1 MRLELASVAL
11 RWTWFFHRDGPSFPF
26 PPRLEKLLGSGL
38 RGWRGFGWLRIWLV
52 ISPFVSWSWNLR
64 TRDTFFFS
72 VIFFVSSFSPFFL
85 SYFFPFFFFFFF
97 FFLSREEDIARQGR
111 NYRLTRVLQFLLL
124 SWYEKPI
131 RGIIQSC
138 KWRVE
143 ECFSVIVNRLA
154 VL

>member
-11 RWTWFFHRDGPSFPF
+11 RWTWFFHRDGASFPF
-26 PPRLEKLLGSGL
+26 PFRLEKLGSGL
-38 RGWRGFGWLRIWLV
+38 GGWRGFGWLRIWLV

-64 TRDTFFFS
+64 RRDTFFVS

-85 SYFFPFFFFFFF
+85 FLSLFF
-97 FFLSREEDIARQGR
+97 FFLSREEDIVRQGR

-124 SWYEKPI
+124 SWNEKPI

-138 KWRVE
+138 KRRVE
-143 ECFSVIVNRLA
+143 ECFSVIANCLP